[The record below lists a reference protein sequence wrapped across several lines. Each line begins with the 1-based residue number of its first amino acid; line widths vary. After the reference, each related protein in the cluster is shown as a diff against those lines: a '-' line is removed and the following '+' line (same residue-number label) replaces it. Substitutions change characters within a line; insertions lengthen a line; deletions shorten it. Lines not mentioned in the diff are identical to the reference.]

1 METAKIFWTGRS
13 QAIRLPKKYRIDGD
27 EVRIRRHGTAII
39 LEPIPADWAWL
50 DALSASI
57 DADFKQ
63 ASEEQDVLQEHPE
76 LDDLFN

>member
-1 METAKIFWTGRS
+1 METAKICWTGRS

-27 EVRIRRHGTAII
+27 EVRIRRYGTAII
-39 LEPIPADWAWL
+39 LESIPTDWAWL
-50 DALSASI
+50 DALSAPI

-63 ASEEQDVLQEHPE
+63 TSEEQDVLQEHPE